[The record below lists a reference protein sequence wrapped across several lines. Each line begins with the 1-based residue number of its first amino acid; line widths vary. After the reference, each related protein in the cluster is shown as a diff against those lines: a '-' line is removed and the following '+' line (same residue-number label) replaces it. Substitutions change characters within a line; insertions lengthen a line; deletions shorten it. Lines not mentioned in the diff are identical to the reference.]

1 MIGYLHN
8 ISDEYNIISR
18 CSFNFLCIGTEYYFY
33 SKYKNYIVI
42 RDYIVGR

>member
-18 CSFNFLCIGTEYYFY
+18 SCNFLCIGTEYYFY
-33 SKYKNYIVI
+33 SKHKNL
-42 RDYIVGR
+42 RLNSM